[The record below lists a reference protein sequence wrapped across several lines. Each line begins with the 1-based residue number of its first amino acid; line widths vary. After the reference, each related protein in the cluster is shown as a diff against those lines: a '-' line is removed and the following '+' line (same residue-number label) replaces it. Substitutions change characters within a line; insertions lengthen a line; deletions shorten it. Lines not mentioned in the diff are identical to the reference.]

1 MFRATSIDVLLKIWY
16 PENAFFIENKL
27 MKIIID
33 NLIKR
38 GCHGHGCHGLLDE
51 RNPLL
56 HQYYLRLGFVDI
68 PNIEQNDHMIL
79 VGKQF

>member
-1 MFRATSIDVLLKIWY
+1 
-16 PENAFFIENKL
+16 

-33 NLIKR
+33 HLIKR
-38 GCHGHGCHGLLDE
+38 GFNWEKKTEEKYLLFEFLYLGCHGCHALLDE
-51 RNPLL
+51 KNPLL